1 MTQPRKRIAKLGRR
15 GSTVLVVET
24 TNHGAACYAVE
35 YRLHGKARREFY
47 PRTRAGRREAL
58 AYADGV
64 LASRQSEP
72 ARRRLTLEQLFQAF
86 AAEEYP
92 AIRYNTQRLYRE
104 NWRQFETFVGS
115 HVPADDVGMDSC
127 RELRQELER
136 RGLKVNTI
144 AKVFHTVRR
153 VYRWGEEHELIERA
167 TPLRYRY
174 KVAKD
179 ARPASPA
186 EYRTEEFTALLAALP
201 LDRATTWRAHVVL
214 ALCGYQ
220 GVRQHAAL
228 HLQWADVDWTRDVLI
243 WRAEW
248 DKVGKEWEQPM
259 RAPTRAMLE
268 AVRAKQVPGPWVLPK
283 GSAKG
288 KGETYTIQSF
298 WAALRRAETA
308 AKVERLPGR
317 AGHGLRRMVAGNV
330 TEATNNPVLGLHAIG
345 DTDLKQ
351 ATRYIKH
358 RQDQIKG
365 AFDQLDDSEG
375 NSCGSV

>member
-1 MTQPRKRIAKLGRR
+1 MTTITQRKKIAKLGRR

-24 TNHGAACYAVE
+24 VNHSAPCYAVE
-35 YRLHGKARREFY
+35 YRLHGKRKREFY
-47 PRTRAGRREAL
+47 PRTRAGRRQAL

-64 LASRQSEP
+64 LASRSAEPQSK
-72 ARRRLTLEQLFQAF
+72 RLTLEQLFTAF

-104 NWRQFETFVGS
+104 NWRLFEAFVGS
-115 HVPADDVGMDSC
+115 HVPADDVGMQSC
-127 RELRQELER
+127 RDLRQELER
-136 RGLKVNTI
+136 RNLKVNTI
-144 AKVFHTVRR
+144 AKVFHVVRR

-167 TPLRYRY
+167 KPLRYRY
-174 KVAKD
+174 KVAKE
-179 ARPASPA
+179 ARPVSPA
-186 EYRTEEFTALLAALP
+186 EYRSEEFEALLAVMP
-201 LDRATTWRAHVVL
+201 LDKPTTWRAHVCL

-259 RAPTRAMLE
+259 RSPTRAILD
-268 AVRAKQVPGPWVLPK
+268 AIRGRHDGPWVLPK

-298 WAALRRAETA
+298 WAALRRAEKL

-330 TEATNNPVLGLHAIG
+330 TIATNNPVLGLHAIG

-358 RQDQIKG
+358 RQDEIKG
-365 AFDQLDDSEG
+365 AFDGMDQANREG
-375 NSCGSV
+375 AN